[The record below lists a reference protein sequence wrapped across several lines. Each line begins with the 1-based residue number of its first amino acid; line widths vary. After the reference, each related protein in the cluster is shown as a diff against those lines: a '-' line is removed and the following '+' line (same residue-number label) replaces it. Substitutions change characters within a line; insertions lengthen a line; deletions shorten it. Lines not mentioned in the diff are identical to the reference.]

1 VARAELLEPLPE
13 CSRAT
18 GFGPSPPGS
27 ERVLWFE
34 HLSSFAMTSTV
45 RGDTAYRLEMR
56 SVFDEKRATRR
67 GLGFGAAGLLAL
79 TGCGTG
85 DAAAEEQVSVPEDA
99 AVEELQV
106 EVLETFDHDADSFT
120 QGLQLAE
127 HPEYGTV
134 FYESAGLYGESD
146 ARIVD
151 PGTGEVLASQ
161 DLSAEQFAEGLT
173 LTDTDVWQIT
183 WQEGAA
189 LRRDPVTLDVVETVA
204 YEGEGWGIC
213 FDDTQ
218 LVMSDGS
225 STLTFRDPVTFEE
238 TGTVE
243 VTLDGEAVTQINEL
257 ECVGG
262 QVWANLWQTDQIVR
276 IDPATGEVGAVV
288 DATGLLPAEDSAGA
302 DVLNGIAAGEEE
314 GTFYLTGKH
323 WPKLFLVRFVPAS

>member
-1 VARAELLEPLPE
+1 
-13 CSRAT
+13 
-18 GFGPSPPGS
+18 
-27 ERVLWFE
+27 
-34 HLSSFAMTSTV
+34 
-45 RGDTAYRLEMR
+45 MR

-67 GLGFGAAGLLAL
+67 GLAFGTAGLFALA
-79 TGCGTG
+79 GCGAG
-85 DAAAEEQVSVPEDA
+85 DAAAEEQVTVPEDA
-99 AVEELQV
+99 AVEQLQV
-106 EVLETFDHDADSFT
+106 EVVETYDHDAGSFT

-127 HPEYGTV
+127 HPEHGTV

-161 DLSAEQFAEGLT
+161 DLPAEQFAEGLT

-183 WQEGAA
+183 WQEGVAH
-189 LRRDPVTLDVVETVA
+189 RRDPVTLDIVESVA

-213 FDDTQ
+213 YDGTQ

-243 VTLDGEAVTQINEL
+243 VTLEGEAVSQINEL
-257 ECVGG
+257 ECVDG

-288 DATGLLPAEDSAGA
+288 DAAGLLPAEDSAGA

-323 WPKLFLVRFVPAS
+323 WPKLFLVRFTPAS

>member
-1 VARAELLEPLPE
+1 
-13 CSRAT
+13 
-18 GFGPSPPGS
+18 
-27 ERVLWFE
+27 
-34 HLSSFAMTSTV
+34 M
-45 RGDTAYRLEMR
+45 
-56 SVFDEKRATRR
+56 FDEKRASRR
-67 GLGFGAAGLLAL
+67 ALALGAAGLLAL
-79 TGCGTG
+79 AGCSAN

-99 AVEELQV
+99 AVEELGF
-106 EVLETFDHDADSFT
+106 EVIETFDHDPGSFT

-127 HPEYGTV
+127 HPEHGTV

-146 ARIVD
+146 VRIVD

-161 DLSAEQFAEGLT
+161 DLPAEQFAEGLT
-173 LTDTDVWQIT
+173 LTDTDLWQIT
-183 WQEGAA
+183 WQEHTA
-189 LRRDPVTLDVVETVA
+189 LRRDPVTLDVIESVA

-213 FDDTQ
+213 YDGER

-225 STLTFRDPVTFEE
+225 ATLTFRDPVTFAE
-238 TGTVE
+238 TGTVD
-243 VTLDGEAVTQINEL
+243 VTLDGAPVTQINEL

-288 DATGLLPAEDSAGA
+288 DAAGLLPEADSAGA

-323 WPKLFLVRFVPAS
+323 WPKLFLVRFTA

>member
-1 VARAELLEPLPE
+1 
-13 CSRAT
+13 
-18 GFGPSPPGS
+18 
-27 ERVLWFE
+27 
-34 HLSSFAMTSTV
+34 
-45 RGDTAYRLEMR
+45 MR
-56 SVFDEKRATRR
+56 SVFDENRAARR
-67 GLGFGAAGLLAL
+67 GVALGAVGLLGL
-79 TGCGTG
+79 TGCGSA
-85 DAAAEEQVSVPEDA
+85 DASAEEQVKVPEDA
-99 AVEELQV
+99 AVEQLSV
-106 EVLETFDHDADSFT
+106 EVLETFEHDPDSFT

-127 HPEYGTV
+127 HPEYGNV

-161 DLSAEQFAEGLT
+161 DLPADQFAEGLT

-183 WQEGAA
+183 WQEGVAH
-189 LRRDPVTLDVVETVA
+189 RRDPVSLDVVETVQ

-213 FDDTQ
+213 FDGER

-243 VTLDGEAVTQINEL
+243 VTLDGEPVHQINEL

-288 DATGLLPAEDSAGA
+288 DAAGLLPEEDAANA
-302 DVLNGIAAGEEE
+302 DVLNGIAAGAEE
-314 GTFYLTGKH
+314 GTFFLTGKH
-323 WPKLFLVRFVPAS
+323 WPKLFLVRFTTA

>member
-1 VARAELLEPLPE
+1 
-13 CSRAT
+13 
-18 GFGPSPPGS
+18 
-27 ERVLWFE
+27 
-34 HLSSFAMTSTV
+34 M
-45 RGDTAYRLEMR
+45 
-56 SVFDEKRATRR
+56 FDEKRAARR
-67 GLGFGAAGLLAL
+67 GVALGAVGLLGL
-79 TGCGTG
+79 TGCGTA
-85 DAAAEEQVSVPEDA
+85 DASAEEQVKVPEDA
-99 AVEELQV
+99 AVEQLSV
-106 EVLETFDHDADSFT
+106 EVLETYDHDPDSFT

-127 HPEYGTV
+127 HPEYGNV

-161 DLSAEQFAEGLT
+161 DLPADQFAEGLT
-173 LTDTDVWQIT
+173 LTDSDVWQIT
-183 WQEGAA
+183 WQEGVAH
-189 LRRDPVTLDVVETVA
+189 RRDPVSLDIVETVE

-213 FDDTQ
+213 FDGER

-238 TGTVE
+238 TGSVE
-243 VTLDGEAVTQINEL
+243 VTLDGEPVQQINEL

-288 DATGLLPAEDSAGA
+288 DAAGLLPEEDAANA
-302 DVLNGIAAGEEE
+302 DVLNGIAAAAEE

-323 WPKLFLVRFVPAS
+323 WPKLFLVKFTAA